1 MNLLAEHEINY
12 IVSGHD
18 TGKWRIENNTIKNSD
33 DQLTVKT
40 KKRTEFNEDPR
51 LFFGPFLSDPDELD
65 STTIKNGVST
75 LGIWTFDLPRS

>member
-1 MNLLAEHEINY
+1 MNLFAEHEIDY

-33 DQLTVKT
+33 DELRVKT
-40 KKRTEFNEDPR
+40 KKRTHFSETPN

-65 STTIKNGVST
+65 STSIKDGVST
-75 LGIWTFDLPRS
+75 VGIWTFDLSRS